1 MQTADDEIRPM
12 TGSAYFSDRERGP
25 RARTE
30 KRFPSGCGEPLYTL
44 VRARIDDGSFGASFP
59 ERCTDGPRPCGT
71 GSAAFWRIA
80 RAEIPDLP
88 EYMRHDEVPD
98 LLVILDLLEFCATS
112 IAQPIQRD
120 FHSHFGHYHLDF
132 DRPAGLAGFVASVD
146 RLFARNGIAL
156 ELTAEGVARRLGAPA
171 LRDELRQAVFHT
183 RDADTDRL
191 LEDAAFSLTAAC
203 RSPGRA

>member
-1 MQTADDEIRPM
+1 M
-12 TGSAYFSDRERGP
+12 
-25 RARTE
+25 
-30 KRFPSGCGEPLYTL
+30 
-44 VRARIDDGSFGASFP
+44 
-59 ERCTDGPRPCGT
+59 CTDGPRPCGT
-71 GSAAFWRIA
+71 DSAAFWRIA

-183 RDADTDRL
+183 RDADTAGFLKMRRFLSPQLADRL
-191 LEDAAFSLTAAC
+191 DALDKLWDAFERIKTLEAGANKRETAAQLLD
-203 RSPGRA
+203 RAASAQTPKFRDRHR